1 MDGSNR
7 DRERILTILRDH
19 APELKAAGLVHLRV
33 FGSVARGE
41 ASPQSDVDLLADFDR
56 SQRLTLVTI
65 GRLERHLGDL
75 LGARVDLSSPDWMRS
90 PVRNQALREAV
101 LVF

>member
-1 MDGSNR
+1 MEK
-7 DRERILTILRDH
+7 DRVISLLRGH
-19 APELKAAGLVHLRV
+19 AAEFQAAGVLHLRL

-56 SQRLTLVTI
+56 SRRFTLVTLS
-65 GRLERHLGDL
+65 RLESRLAEL
-75 LGARVDLSSPDWMRS
+75 LGVEVDLSSPEWLRES
-90 PVRNQALREAV
+90 IRNRVLEEAV